1 MRRLALLL
9 AAPALA
15 AGLLAGCD
23 LPAGSPKVLGPDQ
36 VPNDTAEEAPTVRAP
51 LFVNGSLDPNDTGD
65 FYAID
70 IPPVQASLEITC
82 TTSGDLSFGQGL
94 RSEQSAED
102 IYDCDGQP
110 HVTAPFL
117 PADGG
122 RAQIVIAVLG
132 GSSGFTPYTLVA
144 RFVPPTTVIGLP

>member
-36 VPNDTAEEAPTVRAP
+36 VPNSSAEEAPTVRSP

-65 FYAID
+65 FYALD
-70 IPPVQASLEITC
+70 VPPLRASLEITC
-82 TTSGDLSFGQGL
+82 TTSGDITIGQGL
-94 RSEQSAED
+94 RSEQSTND
-102 IYDCDGQP
+102 TYVCDGQP
-110 HVTAPFL
+110 HVTPAFD

-122 RAQIVIAVLG
+122 SVQIIIAVLG
-132 GSSGFTPYTLVA
+132 GDTGFTPYTLTA
-144 RFVPPTTVIGLP
+144 RFVPPVVIG